1 MPGITRESVITIIQ
15 EFPDE
20 LKAAMKESTGQD
32 ANILVSSRDVTVGE
46 LKNATEAFATGT
58 AAEVVPIARLATG
71 EGEDPFE
78 VVFEHG
84 QKLPGGPV
92 TAAILKLLREI
103 MVGDRSSK
111 ATEGW
116 LRDPF
121 ASPEEFCK
129 E

>member
-1 MPGITRESVITIIQ
+1 MIRRESFVVRRKRSSGHISLIDILRNNLFEYIIV
-15 EFPDE
+15 FFLIDN
-20 LKAAMKESTGQD
+20 AA
-32 ANILVSSRDVTVGE
+32 
-46 LKNATEAFATGT
+46 FCTGT

-71 EGEDPFE
+71 EGEEPFE

-84 QKLPGGPV
+84 QKLPGGPI
-92 TAAILKLLREI
+92 TDALLTLLRQV
-103 MVGDRSSK
+103 MVGDKSSK

-129 E
+129 A